1 MATMNKPRS
10 FVVSAL
16 VFLALGACTNVP
28 TGADSA
34 SVRRPAAPSFDGGH
48 VFGSGAATDT
58 SNTTTATSAGE
69 ATVGDSTAVG
79 RGGHV
84 FGSGA

>member
-1 MATMNKPRS
+1 MNRPRNL
-10 FVVSAL
+10 VVSAL
-16 VFLALGACTNVP
+16 VFLALGACANVP
-28 TGADSA
+28 TGADST
-34 SVRRPAAPSFDGGH
+34 SVRRPTAPSFDGGH

-58 SNTTTATSAGE
+58 SNTTSAASAGE
-69 ATVGDSTAVG
+69 ATVSDSTAAG